1 MISVK
6 AALEHLF
13 DLVVPTDIE
22 TVPLDQACG
31 RVLAKSVVAHRDQP
45 PFSASAMDGY
55 AISEQLISTGLEFKI
70 IGESA
75 AGHRFKGSVH
85 AGQAVR
91 IFTGA
96 PIPKNANRV
105 IIQENVKRTGDKI
118 VIHSAD
124 DTSGHIRVF
133 GADFKSED
141 EVQPPKL
148 LTASDIALLAAMNAP
163 QLSVHKKP
171 VIALISTGDE
181 LVMPGQNP
189 SEDQIIASNTF
200 GLAALLRAHGAV
212 PRILPIAKD
221 NRPSLQTALQLAKD
235 ADLIVTIGGA
245 SVGDHDLVAKAATD
259 MGFIQNFY
267 KVAMRPGKP
276 LMAGRLGNVAMIGLP
291 GNPVSAIVCGHIF
304 LIPMVQAMQGLEPI
318 QRQRFTAKLTHD
330 LAENGPREHYMRAT
344 LRSDGLHVE
353 KRQDSAL
360 LTVLSRSNALA
371 IRPPHAPFA
380 ASGSSIEYISI

>member
-1 MISVK
+1 
-6 AALEHLF
+6 
-13 DLVVPTDIE
+13 
-22 TVPLDQACG
+22 
-31 RVLAKSVVAHRDQP
+31 
-45 PFSASAMDGY
+45 
-55 AISEQLISTGLEFKI
+55 
-70 IGESA
+70 
-75 AGHRFKGSVH
+75 
-85 AGQAVR
+85 
-91 IFTGA
+91 
-96 PIPKNANRV
+96 
-105 IIQENVKRTGDKI
+105 
-118 VIHSAD
+118 
-124 DTSGHIRVF
+124 
-133 GADFKSED
+133 
-141 EVQPPKL
+141 
-148 LTASDIALLAAMNAP
+148 
-163 QLSVHKKP
+163 
-171 VIALISTGDE
+171 GDE

-200 GLAALLRAHGAV
+200 GLAALLRASGAV

-221 NRPSLQTALQLAKD
+221 NRPSLQTALQLSKD

-259 MGFIQNFY
+259 IGFKQDFY

-291 GNPVSAIVCGHIF
+291 GNPVSAMVCGHIF
-304 LIPMVQAMQGLEPI
+304 LIPMVQAMQGLAPL
-318 QRQRFTAKLTHD
+318 QRQRFTAKLAHD

-344 LRSDGLHVE
+344 LRADGLHVE